1 MFVDSHAHL
10 DSPDFEPDFEAVL
23 HRATQARVSEIVTIG
38 CLNQTLDGQSAFLRL
53 LNEHDALY
61 GCAGVHPHDARLYE
75 PDLEKELVELM
86 EHPKMLGWGE
96 IGLDF
101 HYDNSP
107 RPQQVEAFRKQLR
120 KALGLGKPVVIHSRE
135 AEDLTC
141 RILEEEF
148 SQGPGGVLH
157 CFSANLETA
166 ERCLA
171 LGFYIS
177 FGGILTFR
185 RADELREIARQI
197 PLDRLL
203 IETDAPYLAPVPF
216 RGKRNEPAFVVRVAE
231 TLAEIRGQT
240 VEEIGELT
248 TANFRRLF
256 SLEE

>member
-10 DSPDFEPDFEAVL
+10 DSPDFQSDIEAVL
-23 HRATQARVSEIVTIG
+23 HRASQAQVSEIVTIG
-38 CLNQTLDGQSAFLRL
+38 CFNQPLEDSTAFLRL
-53 LNEHDALY
+53 LNEHDAVY
-61 GCAGVHPHDARLYE
+61 GCAGVHPHDARFYE
-75 PDLEKELVELM
+75 PELEKDLVKLM

-107 RPQQVEAFRKQLR
+107 RSQQVEAFRQQLR
-120 KALGLGKPVVIHSRE
+120 RARGLGKPVVIHSRE
-135 AEDLTC
+135 AEDQTC

-157 CFSANLETA
+157 CFSASFETA

-185 RADELREIARQI
+185 RADELREIALKI

-203 IETDAPYLAPVPF
+203 IETDSPYLAPVPF
-216 RGKRNEPAFVVRVAE
+216 RGKRNEPAFVVKVAE
-231 TLAEIRGQT
+231 RLAEIRGQT
-240 VEEIGELT
+240 IKEIGELT

-256 SLEE
+256 SLE